1 MILMMMMMMM
11 TMIFAFNL
19 QAATITVFGGPF
31 VRCHGDSKWRARM
44 FTQVLVIV
52 VEDLRLSR
60 SGQKKRGRCGHVTT
74 LLQLVVRDFSL
85 SKISGGWLLM

>member
-1 MILMMMMMMM
+1 
-11 TMIFAFNL
+11 
-19 QAATITVFGGPF
+19 
-31 VRCHGDSKWRARM
+31 M

-52 VEDLRLSR
+52 AEDLRLSR